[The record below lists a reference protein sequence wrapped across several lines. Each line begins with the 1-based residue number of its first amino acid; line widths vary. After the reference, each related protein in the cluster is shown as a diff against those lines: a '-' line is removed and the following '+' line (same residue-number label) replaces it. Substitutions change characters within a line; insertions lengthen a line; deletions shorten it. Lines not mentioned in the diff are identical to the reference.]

1 MHPRLAIRPQ
11 LPQLPHLARLP
22 SLSSPSLPPP
32 QIDSPSYY
40 NPVEAS
46 AVVEVVERMLSS
58 NDIDIGTGEIGVIAA
73 FRSQVGT
80 PTSQPL
86 PLLLL
91 TAHQHH

>member
-1 MHPRLAIRPQ
+1 M
-11 LPQLPHLARLP
+11 
-22 SLSSPSLPPP
+22 
-32 QIDSPSYY
+32 
-40 NPVEAS
+40 
-46 AVVEVVERMLSS
+46 VEVVERMLSS